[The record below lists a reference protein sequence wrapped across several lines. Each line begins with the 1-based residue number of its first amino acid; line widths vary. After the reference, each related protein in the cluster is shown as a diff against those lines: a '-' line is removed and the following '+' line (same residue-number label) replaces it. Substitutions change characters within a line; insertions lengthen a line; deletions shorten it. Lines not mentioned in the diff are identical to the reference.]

1 MKQALIAVSFGS
13 SVARAREEIGAVEA
27 ALAAA
32 APDYA
37 FRRAYTSPTIRRIL
51 AGRGEV
57 VDSLPEALDRLAAE
71 GFDRVLVQPTHL
83 LYGFEY
89 EAIERQV
96 RAAAG
101 RFDTLKLG
109 RPLMADDTALR
120 ALAACVAES
129 YPVQPGQGL
138 VLMGHGTAHFANMVY
153 PALQT
158 AFRLQGADRVYVG
171 TVEGWPGFAEV
182 LAQLQADGVTRV
194 QLAPFMLVAGDHALN
209 DMAGEEP
216 DSWKSRLAA
225 AGIAADCRMQGLAQ
239 LAPVRAL
246 YAARLKEL
254 MPDGL

>member
-13 SVARAREEIGAVEA
+13 SVARAREEIALAEA
-27 ALAAA
+27 ALTAA
-32 APDYA
+32 APGYA

-51 AGRGEV
+51 AGRGEMV
-57 VDSLPEALDRLAAE
+57 ASLPEALDRLAGE
-71 GFDRVLVQPTHL
+71 GFARVLVQPTHL

-89 EAIERQV
+89 EAIRRQV
-96 RAAAG
+96 QAASG
-101 RFDTLKLG
+101 RFECLKLG
-109 RPLMADDTALR
+109 RPLLADDAALR

-129 YPVQPGQGL
+129 YPVEPGGAL
-138 VLMGHGTAHFANMVY
+138 VLLGHGTAHFANMVY

-158 AFRLQGADRVYVG
+158 AFRLRGDDRVYVG
-171 TVEGWPGFAEV
+171 TVEGWPGFDEV

-194 QLAPFMLVAGDHALN
+194 QLAPFMLVAGDHALH
-209 DMAGEEP
+209 DMAGEGP
-216 DSWKSRLAA
+216 GSWKGRLAA
-225 AGIAADCRMQGLAQ
+225 ADIEARCHMRGLAR